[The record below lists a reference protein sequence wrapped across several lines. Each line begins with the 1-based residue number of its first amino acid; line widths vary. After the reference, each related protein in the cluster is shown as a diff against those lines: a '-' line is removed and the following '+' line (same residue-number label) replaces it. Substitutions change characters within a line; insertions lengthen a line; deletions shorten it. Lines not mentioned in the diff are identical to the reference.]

1 MNRRTDIERL
11 DRELKFILGLW
22 LEQRKTFSLLKSLST
37 HHDYVK
43 ELQKHTDLFALMQN
57 RLTETI
63 ILDLCK
69 MFEYNP
75 KNGISIPNLYLQA
88 KEIFTE
94 QYFDENKEKLWINAT
109 FQDLS
114 RNLSKADSDLEKI
127 KEIIPKIKKLRNKLI
142 AHYDRKVDT
151 FEKAENLYLNNTSS
165 FSLSEHAELNRVGD
179 EVLQTIKLIIFGINL
194 KTNSFEHYEK
204 DLKKISNALQQFN
217 YNEHGISK

>member
-127 KEIIPKIKKLRNKLI
+127 KEIIPKIKKI
-142 AHYDRKVDT
+142 
-151 FEKAENLYLNNTSS
+151 EKQAYC
-165 FSLSEHAELNRVGD
+165 
-179 EVLQTIKLIIFGINL
+179 
-194 KTNSFEHYEK
+194 
-204 DLKKISNALQQFN
+204 AL
-217 YNEHGISK
+217 

>member
-1 MNRRTDIERL
+1 MNRQTDIERL
-11 DRELKFILGLW
+11 NRELKFILGLW

-37 HHDYVK
+37 QHDYVK
-43 ELQKHTDLFALMQN
+43 ELHKHTDLFALMQN

-75 KNGISIPNLYLQA
+75 KNGISIPNLFLQA

-94 QYFDENKEKLWINAT
+94 QYFDENKEKIWVNAT

-114 RNLSKADSDLEKI
+114 QSLSKADSDLKKI
-127 KEIIPKIKKLRNKLI
+127 KEIIQKIKKLRNKLI
-142 AHYDRKVDT
+142 AHYDRKIDT
-151 FEKAENLYLNNTSS
+151 FEKAEDLYLNSNSS
-165 FSLSEHAELNRVGD
+165 FSLSEHEELNRVGD

-194 KTNSFEHYEK
+194 KTTVFEHYDQ
-204 DLKKISNALQQFN
+204 DLKQISNALQQFN
-217 YNEHGISK
+217 YNEHDTSR

>member
-75 KNGISIPNLYLQA
+75 KMASVFQICIYKRRKYL
-88 KEIFTE
+88 
-94 QYFDENKEKLWINAT
+94 
-109 FQDLS
+109 
-114 RNLSKADSDLEKI
+114 RNNILM
-127 KEIIPKIKKLRNKLI
+127 KIKKS
-142 AHYDRKVDT
+142 Y
-151 FEKAENLYLNNTSS
+151 
-165 FSLSEHAELNRVGD
+165 G
-179 EVLQTIKLIIFGINL
+179 
-194 KTNSFEHYEK
+194 
-204 DLKKISNALQQFN
+204 
-217 YNEHGISK
+217 